1 MRRQPL
7 LSAAIVGTLAIGIG
21 LDAGVFTVI
30 DGMLFRP
37 RVSRNPDT
45 FVQIDLQRSSDG
57 LGGRE
62 DGGLLMVGVGDYE
75 AFRAHT
81 RSLDPLAA

>member
-37 RVSRNPDT
+37 RVSRNPD
-45 FVQIDLQRSSDG
+45 RS
-57 LGGRE
+57 
-62 DGGLLMVGVGDYE
+62 
-75 AFRAHT
+75 FRSIFNVRRMGSAGEKT
-81 RSLDPLAA
+81 AGC